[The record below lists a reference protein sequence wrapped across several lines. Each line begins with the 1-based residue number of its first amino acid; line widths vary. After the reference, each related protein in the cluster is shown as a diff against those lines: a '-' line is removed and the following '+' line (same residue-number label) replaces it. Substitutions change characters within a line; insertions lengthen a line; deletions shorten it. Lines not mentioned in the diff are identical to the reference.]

1 MPTMQSW
8 QVSQFEHG
16 RTLLDFLSEHLRV
29 SRRRAKALLD
39 TRAVFVNRRRIWMAR
54 HVLRSGDVVEAQTN
68 DKPARSLVSPE
79 VLLLFEDE
87 HYMIVNKPAGMA
99 VDGPRGVETAYRRQ
113 FGSGEIALVHRLD
126 RDTSGCLILAK
137 NRAALDA
144 IVPLFEQRRVVKV
157 YHVLVAGLFPKNVR
171 TIRKDVDG
179 QMAVTHVMRLSA
191 NARASHLRVRIETGR
206 THQIR
211 KHMAALRHPVL
222 GDRQYA
228 TGPLKDPLLRSIP
241 RQMLHA
247 SQIAFAHPF
256 SGTMIQIKAPLPADF
271 RDQLKRLRLT

>member
-1 MPTMQSW
+1 MPVMQSW
-8 QVSQFEHG
+8 QVSQIEHG
-16 RTLLDFLSEHLRV
+16 WTLLDFLSEHLRI

-39 TRAVFVNRRRIWMAR
+39 ARAVFVNRRRVWMAR
-54 HVLRSGDVVEAQTN
+54 HSLRVGDLVEAQTHE
-68 DKPARSLVSPE
+68 KPARSSVSPE
-79 VLLLFEDE
+79 VPVLFQDE
-87 HYMIVNKPAGMA
+87 HYVIVNKPAGLA
-99 VDGPRGVETAYRRQ
+99 VDGPRGVEAICRRQ
-113 FGSGEIALVHRLD
+113 FGSSEIALVHRLD

-144 IVPLFEQRRVVKV
+144 MVPLFEQRRVVKV
-157 YHVLVAGLFPKNVR
+157 YHVLVAGSFPQDVR

-179 QMAVTHVMRLSA
+179 QMAITHVMRLSA

-228 TGPLKDPLLRSIP
+228 TGPLEDPLLRSIP

-247 SQIAFAHPF
+247 SQVAFAHPF
-256 SGTMIQIKAPLPADF
+256 SGNTIRIKAPLPGDF
-271 RDQLKRLRLT
+271 REQLKKLRLT